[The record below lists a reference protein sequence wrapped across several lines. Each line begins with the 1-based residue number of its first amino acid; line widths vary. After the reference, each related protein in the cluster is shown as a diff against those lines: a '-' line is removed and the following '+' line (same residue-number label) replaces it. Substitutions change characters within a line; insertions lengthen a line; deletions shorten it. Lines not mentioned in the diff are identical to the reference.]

1 MRWHPDWLVPD
12 WQVPADV
19 GGLMTTRQGGVS
31 AAPFDSMNIRPGL
44 GDDASAVQRNQ
55 QRLARSIAATPVY
68 LNQVHG
74 NRVVRLTHV
83 DAVPGA
89 AMHTAD
95 ASITTECGIAC
106 TAQVA
111 DCLPLLFAAPGAVGA
126 AGAVGAVGAAHAGW
140 RGLASGVVEATLAA
154 LCEAAACS
162 PGDVRVWLGACIGP
176 RQFEVGPDVLAA
188 FGADPAQPDPA
199 RFTPRVQTGAPKW
212 SANLAQLARD
222 RLQAVGVRHV
232 FGTESCTVEDA
243 SRFFSYRRDGVTG
256 RMVAVVWR
264 RG

>member
-1 MRWHPDWLVPD
+1 MRWHRDWLVPN

-19 GGLMTTRQGGVS
+19 GALMTTRHGGVS

-55 QRLARSIAATPVY
+55 GRLARSIAATPIY

-74 NRVVRLTHV
+74 AHVVRLTHA
-83 DAVPGA
+83 DAAPGA
-89 AMHTAD
+89 AMHAAD
-95 ASITTECGIAC
+95 ASVTTDWGIAC

-126 AGAVGAVGAAHAGW
+126 AHAGW
-140 RGLASGVVEATLAA
+140 RGLAGGVVEATLAA
-154 LCEAAACS
+154 LCEAAACE
-162 PGDVRVWLGACIGP
+162 PVDLQVWLGACIGP
-176 RQFEVGPDVLAA
+176 RQFEVGADVLAA
-188 FGADPAQPDPA
+188 FGADPAQPDPS
-199 RFTPRVQTGAPKW
+199 RFTPRVQPGPPKW
-212 SANLAQLARD
+212 LANLPQLARD
-222 RLQAVGVRHV
+222 RLQAAGVVHV
-232 FGTESCTVEDA
+232 SGGEACTVEDA

-264 RG
+264 RA

>member
-12 WQVPADV
+12 WLVPNGQVPADV
-19 GGLMTTRQGGVS
+19 GALMTTRRGGVS
-31 AAPFDSMNIRPGL
+31 DAPFDSMNIRPGL

-55 QRLARSIAATPVY
+55 DRLARSIAATPVY

-74 NRVVRLTHV
+74 VQVVRLTQA
-83 DAVPGA
+83 DAAPGA
-89 AMHTAD
+89 PTHTAD
-95 ASITTECGIAC
+95 ACLTTEPGIAC

-111 DCLPLLFAAPGAVGA
+111 DCLPLLFAAPGAVA
-126 AGAVGAVGAAHAGW
+126 AAHAGW
-140 RGLASGVVEATLAA
+140 RGLAGGVVEATLAA
-154 LCEAAACS
+154 LCDAAACE
-162 PGDVRVWLGACIGP
+162 PVDVQVWLGACIGP
-176 RQFEVGPDVLAA
+176 RQFEVGADVLSA

-199 RFTPRVQTGAPKW
+199 RFTRRVQPGPPKW
-212 SANLAQLARD
+212 LANLPQLARD
-222 RLQAVGVRHV
+222 RLQAAGVVHV
-232 FGTESCTVEDA
+232 SGGEACTVEDA

>member
-12 WQVPADV
+12 WLVPNWQAPADV
-19 GGLMTTRQGGVS
+19 GALMTTRQGGVS
-31 AAPFDSMNIRPGL
+31 ARPFDSMNIRPGL

-55 QRLARSIAATPVY
+55 DRLARSIAATPIY

-74 NRVVRLTHV
+74 VQVVRLTQA
-83 DAVPGA
+83 DAAPGA
-89 AMHTAD
+89 PTHTAD
-95 ASITTECGIAC
+95 ACLTTEPGIAC

-111 DCLPLLFAAPGAVGA
+111 DCLPLLFAAPGAVA
-126 AGAVGAVGAAHAGW
+126 AAHAGW
-140 RGLASGVVEATLAA
+140 RGLAGGVVEATLAA
-154 LCEAAACS
+154 LCEAAACE
-162 PGDVRVWLGACIGP
+162 PVDVQVWLGACIGP
-176 RQFEVGPDVLAA
+176 RQFEVGADVLSA

-199 RFTPRVQTGAPKW
+199 RFTRRVQPGPPKW
-212 SANLAQLARD
+212 LANLPQLARD
-222 RLQAVGVRHV
+222 RLQAAGVVHV
-232 FGTESCTVEDA
+232 SGGEACTVEDA

>member
-19 GGLMTTRQGGVS
+19 GALMTTRQGGVS

-55 QRLARSIAATPVY
+55 DRLARSIAATPVY

-74 NRVVRLTHV
+74 SHVVRLTHA
-83 DAVPGA
+83 DAAAGA

-95 ASITTECGIAC
+95 ACITTEFGIAC

-126 AGAVGAVGAAHAGW
+126 VGAVGAAHAGW
-140 RGLASGVVEATLAA
+140 RGLAAGVVEATLAA
-154 LCEAAACS
+154 LCDAAACE

-199 RFTPRVQTGAPKW
+199 RFTRRLQPGPPKW
-212 SANLAQLARD
+212 LANLPQLARD
-222 RLQAVGVRHV
+222 RLQAAGAFHIC
-232 FGTESCTVEDA
+232 GAESCTVEDT
-243 SRFFSYRRDGVTG
+243 SRFFSYRRDGLTG

-264 RG
+264 RS

>member
-19 GGLMTTRQGGVS
+19 GALMTTRQGGVS
-31 AAPFDSMNIRPGL
+31 AGAFHSMNIRPGL

-55 QRLARSIAATPVY
+55 DRLARSIAAVPVY

-74 NRVVRLTHV
+74 SHVVRLTHA
-83 DAVPGA
+83 DAAPGA

-126 AGAVGAVGAAHAGW
+126 AHAGW
-140 RGLASGVVEATLAA
+140 RGLAGGVVEATLAV
-154 LCEAAACS
+154 LCEAAACD
-162 PGDVRVWLGACIGP
+162 PGDLRVWLGACIGP

-188 FGADPAQPDPA
+188 FGADPVQPDPA
-199 RFTPRVQTGAPKW
+199 RFTPRRQAGAPKW
-212 SANLAQLARD
+212 TANLPQLARD
-222 RLQAVGVRHV
+222 RLQAAGVVHLS
-232 FGTESCTVEDA
+232 GAESCTVEDA